1 MTALSEALEAA
12 QTRAVAVLAKQ
23 YVGGTKDAETVA
35 ASLEAVGLTDDV
47 DRVRWFA
54 ALEVIRDGG
63 GEAPAE
69 TNGKPKAEPATEAQ
83 TRFIGKL
90 LDDKGIN
97 PDDFPNRPL
106 TKADA
111 HEVIESLQAGAYDPA
126 KWTVPF

>member
-23 YVGGTKDAETVA
+23 YVGGAKGAAEVTEA
-35 ASLEAVGLTDDV
+35 LEAVGLTDSV
-47 DRVRWFA
+47 DRLRWFS

-90 LDDKGIN
+90 LDEKGIS
-97 PDDFPNRPL
+97 PDDFPNKPL
-106 TKADA
+106 SKEDA
-111 HEVIESLQAGAYDPA
+111 HEVISSLQAGTYDPA

>member
-23 YVGGTKDAETVA
+23 YVGGTIGDGQVHD
-35 ASLEAVGLTDDV
+35 SLTAIGLTDDV
-47 DRVRWFA
+47 DARRWLE
-54 ALEVIRDGG
+54 ALDVIRDGG

-69 TNGKPKAEPATEAQ
+69 ANGKPKSEPATEAQ

-90 LDDKGIN
+90 LDEKAIS
-97 PDDFPNRPL
+97 PDDFPNKPL
-106 TKADA
+106 SKEDA
-111 HEVIESLQAGAYDPA
+111 HEVISSLQAGSYDPS